1 MRLLA
6 LITTEGQAM
15 LLACNEGQ
23 AAPQSPDRSVGHMNP
38 TDSEES
44 LMGVRDAELRE
55 TLGSEGADG
64 KQYQG

>member
-1 MRLLA
+1 M
-6 LITTEGQAM
+6 
-15 LLACNEGQ
+15 LACNEGQ
-23 AAPQSPDRSVGHMNP
+23 AAPQPPDRSVGHMNP

-64 KQYQG
+64 K